1 MNSASSL
8 TAWIQI
14 LRIKLTLGLTST
26 SLTARGQQS
35 QDYRDRGETVKTLRT
50 VTQPS
55 LKAKQRSTKN
65 RMPPTYLFFKKKLLK
80 ELLQQNKN
88 CIRISNS
95 RKVKA
100 GYAGNN
106 DEQ

>member
-1 MNSASSL
+1 
-8 TAWIQI
+8 
-14 LRIKLTLGLTST
+14 
-26 SLTARGQQS
+26 
-35 QDYRDRGETVKTLRT
+35 
-50 VTQPS
+50 
-55 LKAKQRSTKN
+55 
-65 RMPPTYLFFKKKLLK
+65 MPPTYLFFKKKLLK